1 MPLITPWVKTR
12 TIDDMTMENNPH
24 IVDVTMDTFMSEVIE
39 KSKELPVLLDFWADW
54 CEPCKNLTPI
64 LHDIVEKHA
73 GQICLA
79 KVNTDQEQMLAQQ
92 MGVQSL
98 PTVALLVGGQI
109 VDNFMGV
116 KPQSEIMAWLNN
128 HISLEVQEEPKSD
141 DGVQQLIEAG
151 DYEAALTALQALPAT
166 QAVWQTIEVHLLM
179 NNVEA
184 AQKLYD
190 GLTEEQLKMPEADQ
204 AKAKLQLAQISGDE
218 QLVAF
223 KSMIAN
229 GQVEQA
235 IQGLLDALQNDLANA
250 DVKQLLIASFGL
262 LGDPK
267 LVAQYRRKMGSILN

>member
-1 MPLITPWVKTR
+1 MPQITPWVKIL
-12 TIDDMTMENNPH
+12 TIDMNTENNPH
-24 IVDVTMDTFMSEVIE
+24 IVDVTMDTFMTEVIE
-39 KSKELPVLLDFWADW
+39 KSKEIPVLLDFWADW

-64 LHDIVEKHA
+64 LHDIVDSHP

-98 PTVALLVGGQI
+98 PTVALLVNGQI

-116 KPQSEIMAWLNN
+116 KPKSEITAWLSQ
-128 HISLEVQEEPKSD
+128 HVSLDVKQEPQSD
-141 DGVQQLIEAG
+141 EGVQQLIDAG
-151 DYEAALTALQALPAT
+151 EYEAALSALMALPAE

-179 NNVEA
+179 DNVDA

-190 GLTEEQLKMPEADQ
+190 GLSDEQLKMPEADQ
-204 AKAKLQLAQISGDE
+204 VKAKLQLANVSGDE
-218 QLVAF
+218 QMAAF
-223 KSMIAN
+223 KALIAQ
-229 GQVEQA
+229 GAVEEA
-235 IQGLLDALQNDLANA
+235 IQGLLAALQRDLGNA

-262 LGDPK
+262 LGDAK